1 MMIKLARER
10 GCKTVTG
17 ADMFIRQ
24 AEVQFKLYTGQDA
37 PVDVMHDALKLKL
50 TPLRQT

>member
-10 GCKTVTG
+10 GSKLVSG
-17 ADMFIRQ
+17 SDMFIRQ
-24 AEVQFKLYTGQDA
+24 AAVQFKLYTGRDA
-37 PVDVMHDALKLKL
+37 PVDVMHDALTLKL